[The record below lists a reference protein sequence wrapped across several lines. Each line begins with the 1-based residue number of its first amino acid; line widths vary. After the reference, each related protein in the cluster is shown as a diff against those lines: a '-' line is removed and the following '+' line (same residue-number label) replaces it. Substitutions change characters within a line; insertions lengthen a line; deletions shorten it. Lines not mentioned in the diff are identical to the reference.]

1 MKDGDD
7 RYALGFDEVE
17 HTVREPTEERAPHL
31 AVSQ

>member
-7 RYALGFDEVE
+7 HGALGLDEVE
-17 HTVREPTEERAPHL
+17 HAVREPTEERTPHL